1 MLMMKLQNT
10 AGFIYNY
17 KLHLLLM
24 KLLLT
29 TSTYLATTAITI
41 VASAAAGAVVSRR
54 DLVETFGSSGFTV
67 SPSVAAQSY
76 QATGSQLPQVKKLA
90 NR

>member
-1 MLMMKLQNT
+1 MSCHVVD
-10 AGFIYNY
+10 A
-17 KLHLLLM
+17 
-24 KLLLT
+24 T
-29 TSTYLATTAITI
+29 TLATTVITI

-67 SPSVAAQSY
+67 SPSAAAQSY